1 MSEQLPANDE
11 AAAPTHPIRL
21 VVTDDLRRSRLTVFF
36 RLLLFIPHAI
46 WLALW
51 GIAAGIAVI
60 AAWLVGIVAGRV
72 PDGLHRFLASYV
84 RYSTHVTSYL
94 WIASDPFPGFSGRTG
109 YPVDVEIAPAASQSR
124 LTIFFRLL
132 LAIPALI
139 VLNVLQYVAYV
150 VAILA
155 WFLALF
161 TGSVSKGM
169 RDLLAYCLRYQAQS
183 YGYVLLLT
191 GRYPSF
197 SDE

>member
-21 VVTDDLRRSRLTVFF
+21 VVTDDLRRNRLTVFF
-36 RLLLFIPHAI
+36 RLLLFVPHAL

-60 AAWLVGIVAGRV
+60 AAWLVGIVTGRV

-94 WIASDPFPGFSGRTG
+94 WIASDPFPGFSGQTA

-161 TGSVSKGM
+161 TGGVSKGM

-191 GRYPSF
+191 ARYPSF